1 VADFQALVNNIADM
15 ALLNALIKGCNDAV
29 FIAES
34 STGTIRYVNE
44 AACDMTGY
52 TFDELS
58 GMHQSQ
64 LHPKEDLE
72 HITQKFREFVGDS
85 SYIET
90 LANVLHK
97 DGSTIPVKISS
108 ADYYEEDGIQYVLA
122 FFKDLTHLERLDR
135 IAFIQSH
142 IVRAPIANILGLV
155 EMLEED
161 YLMGEAERKQ
171 ALSDIKQ
178 MAQDFDNI
186 IRDIVNHTYVK
197 VA

>member
-15 ALLNALIKGCNDAV
+15 ALLNALIKGSSDAV
-29 FIAES
+29 FIAET

-58 GMHQSQ
+58 GMHQAL

-72 HITQKFREFVGDS
+72 HITQKFSEFVGDS
-85 SYIET
+85 GHKET

-97 DGSTIPVKISS
+97 NGSIIPVKISS
-108 ADYYEEDGIQYVLA
+108 ADYYEEDGVQYALA

-155 EMLEED
+155 EMMEED
-161 YLMGEAERKQ
+161 YMMGEAERKQ
-171 ALSDIKQ
+171 ALSDIKR